1 MDSPRGLAFAN
12 SELEISQEDCVFVA
26 LELHMELNT
35 TEQLELNE
43 PHFDEEATMLSAR
56 PVVPLEEIR
65 TRENSKKRLAFGAA
79 VLFSVIVGAL
89 GATLIYKQRGQKQ
102 TPVAVETQLPEI
114 DGSADSLKQP
124 GDPAA
129 KSVAEASSGSVPEA
143 EPSTPES
150 EPAATIR
157 KTPTRVSVSSEAS
170 EAAPVKVKARAR
182 DVNRDSELADEREL
196 RRAERIEARQMRRR
210 AEWEDMKEA
219 RRQRRHS
226 EDLLRIRDIFEGP
239 RRRY

>member
-1 MDSPRGLAFAN
+1 
-12 SELEISQEDCVFVA
+12 
-26 LELHMELNT
+26 
-35 TEQLELNE
+35 
-43 PHFDEEATMLSAR
+43 
-56 PVVPLEEIR
+56 
-65 TRENSKKRLAFGAA
+65 
-79 VLFSVIVGAL
+79 
-89 GATLIYKQRGQKQ
+89 
-102 TPVAVETQLPEI
+102 
-114 DGSADSLKQP
+114 
-124 GDPAA
+124 PA
-129 KSVAEASSGSVPEA
+129 
-143 EPSTPES
+143 TPES

>member
-1 MDSPRGLAFAN
+1 
-12 SELEISQEDCVFVA
+12 
-26 LELHMELNT
+26 MELNT
-35 TEQLELNE
+35 TEPLELNE

-79 VLFSVIVGAL
+79 MLFAVIVGAL

-102 TPVAVETQLPEI
+102 TPVAVETQLPEV

-129 KSVAEASSGSVPEA
+129 KSIAEASSGSVPEA
-143 EPSTPES
+143 EPAES

-157 KTPTRVSVSSEAS
+157 KTPKRVSVASEAS
-170 EAAPVKVKARAR
+170 EAAPVKAKERAR
-182 DVNRDSELADEREL
+182 DVNRDSEFEDEREL

-210 AEWEDMKEA
+210 AEWEDMREA
-219 RRQRRHS
+219 RRRRRHS

>member
-1 MDSPRGLAFAN
+1 
-12 SELEISQEDCVFVA
+12 
-26 LELHMELNT
+26 MELNT
-35 TEQLELNE
+35 TEPLELNE

-79 VLFSVIVGAL
+79 MLFAVIVGAL
-89 GATLIYKQRGQKQ
+89 GATLIYQQRGQKQ
-102 TPVAVETQLPEI
+102 TPVAVETQLPEV

-129 KSVAEASSGSVPEA
+129 KSIAEASSGSVPEA
-143 EPSTPES
+143 EPAES
-150 EPAATIR
+150 EPAAIIR
-157 KTPTRVSVSSEAS
+157 KTPKRVSVSSEAS
-170 EAAPVKVKARAR
+170 EAEPVKIKARAR
-182 DVNRDSELADEREL
+182 EVNRDLESEDEREL

-219 RRQRRHS
+219 RRRRRHS